1 MKKRYI
7 AAACIVPIVLWLLV
21 PWIIFYPAWI
31 YGGSGACL
39 GEEGESCKALIAIL
53 GQAGDTY
60 GVVSSLFSG
69 LALFAVAA
77 TLYADFSARKS
88 SRKPLVVCTID
99 PVKEITF
106 DEPSYTQPRSVRL
119 VVSLQTKAA
128 NESALNTEVHVKFSC
143 GSFYL
148 DLGQKSV
155 QIPLLNGDSTTLEF
169 SKRIDEVDTLVAQ
182 IGLGLPLLID
192 VSAKCESIEGLRWE
206 TAVGY
211 RLDFRKNT
219 DSTMIRTLTGDE
231 QGLRDAWP
239 ADASIALKSQVK
251 ENSWK
256 YKSL

>member
-7 AAACIVPIVLWLLV
+7 AAACVVPVVLWLLV
-21 PWIIFYPAWI
+21 PWIILYPAAI
-31 YGGSGACL
+31 YSGSDLCVGKDT
-39 GEEGESCKALIAIL
+39 ETCKAAIALL

-60 GVVSSLFSG
+60 GIISSLFSG

-77 TLYADFSARKS
+77 TLYADFSARRS

-119 VVSLQTKAA
+119 VVSLQVKAA
-128 NESALNTEVHVKFSC
+128 NESALNTEVEVRFSC
-143 GSFYL
+143 GSFSM
-148 DLGQKSV
+148 DLGRNSV
-155 QIPLLNGDSTTLEF
+155 QIPLLSGDSTTLEF
-169 SKRIDEVDTLVAQ
+169 FGRIAAVDALVTQ
-182 IGLGLPLLID
+182 INLGSQMFVD

-211 RLDFRKNT
+211 RLDFRKNP
-219 DSTMIRTLTGDE
+219 DAAMIRTLIGDE
-231 QGLRDAWP
+231 QSLRDTWP
-239 ADASIALKSQVK
+239 ADASIALKSQVRA
-251 ENSWK
+251 NSWK